1 MLKAYTKFLV
11 LKNSDEGASMVE
23 YAMLVVLIAV
33 VAMVAVRAVGDNVD
47 DTFTQVNTQIDDA
60 QGGAPVAP

>member
-1 MLKAYTKFLV
+1 MLKAYTKFMV
-11 LKNSDEGASMVE
+11 YRNTDEGASMVE

-47 DTFTQVNTQIDDA
+47 ETFDTVNTQIDTA
-60 QGGAPVAP
+60 QATTTN